1 MSHIGELGELRA
13 FLRSV
18 ELGSF
23 SAAARELKL
32 TPSTLSKLVTRLER
46 AFKVTLVKRTTREI
60 VPTPEGE
67 LFAARCRRIL
77 GELEDAQ
84 TEVSRSREC
93 PRGRLRMH
101 AGPGFGETQLVY
113 EIPRFLERYPEVTI
127 DLVLEDRR
135 VDLVRENLD
144 ISIAVVRPDHEN
156 LVVRKLF
163 DIERI
168 TCAAPSYLKRH
179 GTPRTPE
186 DLARHRCVRVSS
198 WSAIP
203 WQFKTPSG
211 IRTVQ
216 VDPAF
221 LVNNAGFATQL
232 VFAGAGISQMME
244 FQVMQGLREGR
255 LVHVL
260 PRYPCPDIRPMV
272 AAYPHERNRLPRVKA
287 MLDFLEDTFAP
298 RPWRR
303 DATLSPPGSS
313 PARRR

>member
-1 MSHIGELGELRA
+1 
-13 FLRSV
+13 
-18 ELGSF
+18 
-23 SAAARELKL
+23 
-32 TPSTLSKLVTRLER
+32 
-46 AFKVTLVKRTTREI
+46 
-60 VPTPEGE
+60 
-67 LFAARCRRIL
+67 
-77 GELEDAQ
+77 
-84 TEVSRSREC
+84 
-93 PRGRLRMH
+93 
-101 AGPGFGETQLVY
+101 
-113 EIPRFLERYPEVTI
+113 
-127 DLVLEDRR
+127 
-135 VDLVRENLD
+135 
-144 ISIAVVRPDHEN
+144 
-156 LVVRKLF
+156 
-163 DIERI
+163 
-168 TCAAPSYLKRH
+168 
-179 GTPRTPE
+179 
-186 DLARHRCVRVSS
+186 VRVSS